1 MSTTEHGN
9 MAAQELFQKMEI
21 EGVNLANRFVYSA
34 TWDGMADDGG
44 FCTPRNIDMLVQR
57 ARGGVGLLITGMAFV
72 TLEGRAAP
80 WQLAAFDDRFVS
92 GLTKMTKA
100 VHDAHGKVFL
110 QLAHAGCYAP
120 TALTGTEPS
129 GPSANGSDL
138 FPRCREMTL
147 TEINNVVA
155 AFGEAAARG
164 KRAGF
169 DGVQLHAAHG
179 YLLSQFLSPFFNQRT
194 DRYGGNLDNRARLL
208 LEVVQAVRKEVGE
221 GCPVLV
227 KINSEDFV
235 ENGLTADE
243 SLEVCAMLE
252 KVGVDAIELS
262 GGTVYASGKYSC
274 FRTGVAKSP
283 ESESYYREAAAR
295 YKQKIRIPLVL
306 VGGIRSLEAAGSIV
320 RDGIADFISMCRPL
334 IREPGLINRWR
345 SGDLRKA
352 TCISDNQCVQPA
364 IAGEGLYCVV
374 EKREKE
380 KIESEKS
387 GN

>member
-1 MSTTEHGN
+1 MSTERGRVAT
-9 MAAQELFQKMEI
+9 QELFQETEI
-21 EGVNLANRFVYSA
+21 KGVGLINRFVYSA

-80 WQLAAFDDRFVS
+80 WQLAACDDRFVP
-92 GLTKMTKA
+92 GLTEMAKA

-129 GPSANGSDL
+129 GPSVNGSDL
-138 FPRCREMTL
+138 FPRCRELTL
-147 TEINNVVA
+147 TEIDRVVA

-194 DRYGGNLDNRARLL
+194 DRYGGNLENRARLL

-221 GCPVLV
+221 GYPVLV

-252 KVGVDAIELS
+252 KAGVDAIEMS
-262 GGTVYASGKYSC
+262 GGTVHVSGKNSC

-283 ESESYYREAAAR
+283 ERESYYREAAAR
-295 YKQKIRIPLVL
+295 YKERIKIPLLL
-306 VGGIRSLEAAGSIV
+306 VGGIRSPEVAENIV
-320 RDGIADFISMCRPL
+320 RDGIADYISLCRPL

-352 TCISDNQCVQPA
+352 ACVSDNQCVRPA
-364 IAGEGLYCVV
+364 LAGEGLYCVV
-374 EKREKE
+374 ERK
-380 KIESEKS
+380 KS
-387 GN
+387 GS